1 MRSQS
6 NIPWMN
12 DVFPEGIK
20 AGESTL
26 ISGPGGSGK
35 PLIELGF
42 VSDWLKA
49 GGSVVGIPLQY
60 PSMDMVHTSIRSIY
74 GIELSD
80 YPGKVALIRFDPKAE
95 TDIVES
101 DHIFT
106 ANLILPGMLNKTIEK
121 AAASLEHSKQGT
133 LVFGSALNLLL
144 FNETYRS
151 HMIETVN
158 NLLNNPIPHTV
169 MFTVSNN
176 VFEKDV
182 AIWEKAA
189 DNLMFTTL
197 DSEKTLR
204 LRVERMKSVAYRTAE
219 KVIDIDPKTLEE
231 IEAVARKSRT
241 KNVKAIKEIP

>member
-35 PLIELGF
+35 PLVELGF

-74 GIELSD
+74 KTELAD
-80 YPGKVALIRFDPKAE
+80 YPGMVAMIRFDPKVGTE
-95 TDIVES
+95 ILES
-101 DHIFT
+101 NHIFT
-106 ANLILPGMLNKTIEK
+106 ANLILPGVLEQAIEH
-121 AAASLEHSKQGT
+121 AISSLDRSPLGT
-133 LVFGSALNLLL
+133 LIFGSALNLLL
-144 FNETYRS
+144 FNETYKAS
-151 HMIETVN
+151 MIASVRK
-158 NLLNNPIPHTV
+158 LLESKGPHTM

-176 VFEKDV
+176 VFERDV
-182 AIWEKAA
+182 RIWEEAA

-197 DSEKTLR
+197 DADRILR
-204 LRVERMKSVAYRTAE
+204 LRVERMKSVPYSNQDT
-219 KVIDIDPKTLEE
+219 VIEIDPKKLEE
-231 IEAVARKSRT
+231 IESVARKSRT
-241 KNVKAIKEIP
+241 KNVKAIKAIP